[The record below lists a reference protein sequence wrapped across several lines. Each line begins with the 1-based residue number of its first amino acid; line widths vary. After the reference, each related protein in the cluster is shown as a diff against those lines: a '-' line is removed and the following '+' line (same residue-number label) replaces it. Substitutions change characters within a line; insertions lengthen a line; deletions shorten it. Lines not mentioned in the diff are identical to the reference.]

1 MRVSFFL
8 PFFFFFFFFL
18 ILFLTSQASWLNQ
31 WIGTGLFPISYWF
44 SFIIILGRTE
54 HTVQALKHTFL
65 CSLRS
70 WVGLYIGEGSMPL
83 IDFVDWVALDERG
96 SGVFWS
102 SLFYGNAFWHPLY
115 TSRVL
120 WCIASF
126 SFIYNIFLLA
136 YQKIKIK

>member
-8 PFFFFFFFFL
+8 PFFFFPFFVL

-31 WIGTGLFPISYWF
+31 WIGNGLFPISYWF

-102 SLFYGNAFWHPLY
+102 SL
-115 TSRVL
+115 L
-120 WCIASF
+120 WQCLLAPFVYIQSTLVY
-126 SFIYNIFLLA
+126 SFLLF
-136 YQKIKIK
+136 YL